1 MSKITDAVA
10 SLAEAPAAALG
21 LEIWDVEFVRE
32 AGTRYLRI
40 YIDKDGG
47 VGINDCV
54 AFSQAMDPLL
64 DEADPIAESYT
75 FEVSSAGLERELKK
89 PAHFARYLGSP
100 VEVRHFS
107 PVEGSKSHTGTLR
120 GYDGGAVTIEFDG
133 ESRTFTKE
141 QVAQVRLRM
150 E

>member
-1 MSKITDAVA
+1 MKVTELVA
-10 SLAEAPAAALG
+10 SFAKPVVEEKGCRL
-21 LEIWDVEFVRE
+21 WDVEYVRE
-32 AGTRYLRI
+32 GSDYFLRI

-47 VGINDCV
+47 VGIDDCV

-120 GYDGGAVTIEFDG
+120 GYDGGAVTIECGG

>member
-1 MSKITDAVA
+1 MSKITDIVT
-10 SLAEAPAAALG
+10 SLALAPAEELG
-21 LEIWDVEFVRE
+21 LEIWDVEYVRE

-40 YIDKDGG
+40 YIDKADG
-47 VGINDCV
+47 VGIDDCV
-54 AFSQAMDPLL
+54 AFSQVMDPLL

-75 FEVSSAGLERELKK
+75 FEVSSAGVERELKK
-89 PAHFARYLGSP
+89 PSHFERYLGSS

-107 PVEGSKSHTGTLR
+107 PVGGSKSHTGLLR
-120 GYDGGAVTIEFDG
+120 AYEDGAVTLECGG
-133 ESRTFTKE
+133 ENMVFPRE

>member
-10 SLAEAPAAALG
+10 SLAAAPAAALG

-89 PAHFARYLGSP
+89 PAHFVRYLGSP
-100 VEVRHFS
+100 V
-107 PVEGSKSHTGTLR
+107 
-120 GYDGGAVTIEFDG
+120 
-133 ESRTFTKE
+133 
-141 QVAQVRLRM
+141 
-150 E
+150 

>member
-10 SLAEAPAAALG
+10 SLAAAPAAALG

-47 VGINDCV
+47 VGIDDCV

-100 VEVRHFS
+100 VE
-107 PVEGSKSHTGTLR
+107 GSKSHTGTLR
-120 GYDGGAVTIEFDG
+120 GYDGGAVTIECGG

>member
-1 MSKITDAVA
+1 MKITEYVA
-10 SLAEAPAAALG
+10 SFAEPIVKEHGCEL
-21 LEIWDVEFVRE
+21 WDVEYVRE
-32 AGTRYLRI
+32 GSDYFLRI

-47 VGINDCV
+47 VGIDDCV

-120 GYDGGAVTIEFDG
+120 GYDGGAVTIECGG

>member
-10 SLAEAPAAALG
+10 SLAAAPAAALG

-47 VGINDCV
+47 VG
-54 AFSQAMDPLL
+54 M

-120 GYDGGAVTIEFDG
+120 GYDGGAVTIECGG